1 MRSRCGRRRIVN
13 DLLSPYALALGVVF
27 LLWLGV
33 SLFVVI
39 TRTIYDVRLGFVRT
53 ARRLIERRFEAGG
66 EDADHLDGILR
77 RLPRRTIERVAAD
90 TATPLRLAEAFAAH
104 AAKRDGGRLVEAAAG
119 HTSEVTKWR
128 RIAALR
134 ILARGRSAAALP
146 LLEAALAAEDE
157 DVVGATVV
165 TLGGMG
171 TEPAGAVLV
180 EALRRG
186 GGSRVATQLDQFP
199 VDIGHLLVPLLR
211 DWDAQARYWAV
222 KLLARYADMP
232 GLPLELATLG
242 GDKDAGVRAAV
253 AETLGRVGGPAAI
266 SIALPL
272 LEDPVPYVRAHAA
285 RALAA
290 QGRPELAA
298 VVARLLVDEE
308 WWVRNGAKQALA
320 TLGLDATEHVLPYLE
335 SPDEFARNGAA
346 EVLQNTG
353 AADSLVAELIAD
365 PSRGEVRRTL
375 QLIVDAGGE
384 RFGAAMISR
393 SEGGEDHVRALLD
406 ADDRDT

>member
-1 MRSRCGRRRIVN
+1 M
-13 DLLSPYALALGVVF
+13 LSPYALALGVVF

-33 SLFVVI
+33 SLFVIV

-53 ARRLIERRFEAGG
+53 ARRLIERRFEAGAA
-66 EDADHLDGILR
+66 DAADLDWILR

-90 TATPLRLAEAFAAH
+90 TATAPGLAEAFAAH
-104 AAKRDGGRLVEAAAG
+104 AAERDAGRLVEAAAG

-146 LLEAALAAEDE
+146 LLEAALADPDE
-157 DVVGATVV
+157 DVVDAAVV
-165 TLGGMG
+165 TLGGIG
-171 TEPAGAVLV
+171 DEPAGALLV
-180 EALRRG
+180 EALRHG

-199 VDIGHLLVPLLR
+199 LDIGHLLVPLLR

-222 KLLARYADMP
+222 KLLARYADLP

-242 GDKDAGVRAAV
+242 GDQDAGVRAAV

-285 RALAA
+285 RALGA

-298 VVARLLVDEE
+298 AVAQLLADEE
-308 WWVRNGAKQALA
+308 WWVRAGAKQALA
-320 TLGLDATEHVLPYLE
+320 TLGRDATEHVLPYLE

-346 EVLQNTG
+346 EVLQNSG
-353 AADSLVAELIAD
+353 VADSLVAELIAD
-365 PSRGEVRRTL
+365 PSSVETRRTL

-384 RFGAAMISR
+384 RFGAAMIAR
-393 SEGGEDHVRALLD
+393 SEGGEEHVRSLLD
-406 ADDRDT
+406 THELDA